1 MRPSRRRIR
10 RGAVPRADAPQRILL
25 IRTDR
30 LGETLLSLPAAAAV
44 KRTYPKASVT
54 ALVRPELAELVSRCP
69 EIDRVLAYA
78 PGPRALWWVR
88 AIRLGVRLRRERFDT
103 AVVLNPMKELH
114 AAVWL
119 AGIPRR
125 VGYGRKWGHLLT
137 DRSAERNARGVQH
150 EVLQNLEVLGAVG
163 GAADAPP
170 WRLSSLESERS
181 RVAQRL
187 VEQGI
192 DPDAPFIVV
201 HPGTSNPAKRWPPE
215 RFRRVIS
222 HTVTSLGVPVIV
234 IGGSEERGTAQA
246 ALPEGGRVVNWTGQ
260 LTLTELAALL
270 QRARLLLSHDRGPV
284 HLAAMVG
291 TRSLVLFGGTD
302 AAIGPARWGPW
313 GEGHVVISKP
323 SLEAVSVEDVTS
335 ALDALWR
342 TACPSE

>member
-1 MRPSRRRIR
+1 M
-10 RGAVPRADAPQRILL
+10 PRTDTPQRILL

-44 KRTYPKASVT
+44 KRTYPKAKVT

-69 EIDRVLAYA
+69 EVDRVLTYA
-78 PGPRALWWVR
+78 PGSRAFWWVR
-88 AIRLGVRLRRERFDT
+88 VIRLGVRLRRERFDT

-150 EVLQNLEVLGAVG
+150 EVLQNLEVLGALGV
-163 GAADAPP
+163 AADAPP
-170 WRLSSLESERS
+170 WRLSSLEPERS

-246 ALPEGGRVVNWTGQ
+246 ALPEGVQVVNWTGQ

-270 QRARLLLSHDRGPV
+270 QRARLLLSNDSGPV

-291 TRSLVLFGGTD
+291 TKTLVLFGGMD
-302 AAIGPARWGPW
+302 AATGPGRWGPW
-313 GEGHVVISKP
+313 GEGHIVISKP
-323 SLEAVSVEDVTS
+323 SLAAVSVEDVTS

-342 TACPSE
+342 AACPSGS

>member
-1 MRPSRRRIR
+1 
-10 RGAVPRADAPQRILL
+10 VPRTDAPQRILL
-25 IRTDR
+25 VRTDR

-69 EIDRVLAYA
+69 EVDRVLTYA
-78 PGPRALWWVR
+78 PGSRAFWWVR

-114 AAVWL
+114 TAVWL

-125 VGYGRKWGHLLT
+125 VGYDRKWGHLLT
-137 DRSAERNARGVQH
+137 DRAAERNALGLRH
-150 EVLQNLEVLGAVG
+150 EVQYNLDVLRAIGVAPE
-163 GAADAPP
+163 APP
-170 WRLSSLESERS
+170 QRLSSLEPERS

-201 HPGTSNPAKRWPPE
+201 HPGTSNPAKRWPPGQ
-215 RFRRVIS
+215 FRRVIS
-222 HTVTSLGVPVIV
+222 YAVVSLGAPVV
-234 IGGSEERGTAQA
+234 VVGGAEERGTAQA
-246 ALPEGGRVVNWTGQ
+246 ALPEGVRVVNWTGQ

-270 QRARLLLSHDRGPV
+270 QRARLLLSNDSGPV
-284 HLAAMVG
+284 HLAARVG
-291 TRSLVLFGGTD
+291 TRTLVLFGGTD

-313 GEGHVVISKP
+313 GEGHIVISRP
-323 SLEAVSVEDVTS
+323 SLKAVSVDDVTA

-342 TACPSE
+342 VACPSGS